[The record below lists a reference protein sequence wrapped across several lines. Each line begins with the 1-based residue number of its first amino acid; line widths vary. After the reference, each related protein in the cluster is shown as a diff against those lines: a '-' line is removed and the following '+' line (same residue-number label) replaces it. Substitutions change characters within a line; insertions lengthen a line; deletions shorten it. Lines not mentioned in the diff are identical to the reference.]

1 MLAGRRRHELKPLGR
16 RKRCCCA
23 HLP

>member
-16 RKRCCCA
+16 RKRRCCA